1 MISNNGMASVPAQKR
16 TAPTLQPSKRI
27 NIVDGENSD
36 PLGYSEPTAHDSI
49 EARGARAR
57 HSMKQMIEQ
66 QKQYDKNMELLE
78 EMKKKK
84 KAEASK

>member
-1 MISNNGMASVPAQKR
+1 MRLEDMREQFPKM
-16 TAPTLQPSKRI
+16 P
-27 NIVDGENSD
+27 E
-36 PLGYSEPTAHDSI
+36 
-49 EARGARAR
+49 
-57 HSMKQMIEQ
+57 SMKQMIEQ